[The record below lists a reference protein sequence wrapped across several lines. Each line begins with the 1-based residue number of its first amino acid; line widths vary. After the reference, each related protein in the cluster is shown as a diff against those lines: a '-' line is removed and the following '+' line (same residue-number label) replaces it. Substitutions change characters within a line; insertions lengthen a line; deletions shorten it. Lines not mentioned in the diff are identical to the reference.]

1 MEDYF
6 KLFTIKPKKRA
17 TSGVNVIDVA
27 TCTTTINAKVCA
39 ILNIIM

>member
-6 KLFTIKPKKRA
+6 KLFTIRPKESA

-27 TCTTTINAKVCA
+27 TCTTIVNVKVCA